1 MTPSTADA
9 STSTS
14 MSTLVCDATPRND
27 EETVLDDELCASGSV
42 TDDED
47 VEYGGDRHH
56 VDDAS
61 ASSGG
66 FECEGES
73 LAGVHVRVEVASV
86 EVDERAGDSDEDAEL
101 VTDAVRRWQD
111 GSRTR
116 LASARRV
123 SANAYSSPLD
133 ETPET
138 PGLFTYSTL
147 PTHPMHPRTVEG
159 TGDASFDDADDEALA
174 RAMWSR
180 SERTG
185 GGAAVG
191 PPPDDE
197 TEETRDGLAN
207 VRDAANVRGAY
218 GRAVSPETLNLDRA
232 RRSPAAAASAAV
244 PALARRTVP
253 RSCPRDVAS
262 PESRLAAYAAAPR
275 RGSRQVSS
283 TSFPRR
289 WVAARAPDARDGK
302 NPNRFPTRLGGGS
315 SHVGGSFVFVKDATN
330 DALATRSEGAES
342 RRGDGDGNDL
352 VAGLR
357 RDLAA
362 ARERE
367 TELKTRVSV
376 ARLRETSAEHER
388 SFLLRKVRAL
398 EHRVAAME
406 RLRDGDFRPSLR
418 REITTRV
425 KVGLDY
431 EAIEA
436 NDRAHGRASGEG
448 ALDRGHRRDG
458 RDGRA
463 FPRAVL
469 QAVVR
474 GAVDRSVERALGG
487 ASLDGSESSRRAA
500 WSPNGGFRPYHS
512 DDSRFGPEAEGDE
525 GGEGGD
531 AFGFREEGRADE
543 GDERDPRLASAP
555 RFSAEIFCEASE
567 TDEDERDAAKAYAL
581 VRDAL
586 CGG

>member
-1 MTPSTADA
+1 M
-9 STSTS
+9 
-14 MSTLVCDATPRND
+14 
-27 EETVLDDELCASGSV
+27 VLDDELCASGSV

-86 EVDERAGDSDEDAEL
+86 EVDERAGDSDDDAEL

-133 ETPET
+133 GTPET
-138 PGLFTYSTL
+138 PRLFTYSTL

-180 SERTG
+180 SERTA

-197 TEETRDGLAN
+197 TEETRETEDAAN
-207 VRDAANVRGAY
+207 FSVRGDANVRGAY
-218 GRAVSPETLNLDRA
+218 ARAVFPETLETPHPDRT
-232 RRSPAAAASAAV
+232 RRSPTAAASTPV

-275 RGSRQVSS
+275 RGSRQVSR
-283 TSFPRR
+283 TNFPRR
-289 WVAARAPDARDGK
+289 WVAARAPESRDGK
-302 NPNRFPTRLGGGS
+302 HPNRENRENRLNRFPTRLGG

-342 RRGDGDGNDL
+342 RRGDGDVNDL
-352 VAGLR
+352 VAALR

-367 TELKTRVSV
+367 TELETRVSV
-376 ARLRETSAEHER
+376 ARFRETSAEHER

-406 RLRDGDFRPSLR
+406 RLGDGGFRPSLR

-436 NDRAHGRASGEG
+436 NDRAHGRASDEG
-448 ALDRGHRRDG
+448 ALGRSHRRDG

-487 ASLDGSESSRRAA
+487 ASLLLDGSESSRRAA
-500 WSPNGGFRPYHS
+500 WSPNGGFRPHHS
-512 DDSRFGPEAEGDE
+512 DDSRFGSEAEGGE

-531 AFGFREEGRADE
+531 AHGFREEGRADE
-543 GDERDPRLASAP
+543 RDDDPRLASAS
-555 RFSAEIFCEASE
+555 RFSAEILREASE